1 MAERQ
6 PAPSRVRFGTF
17 EVDLE
22 SGELRR
28 KGIRVKL
35 QEQPFQLLAMFLE
48 RPGDV
53 VTREAVRA
61 RLWPADTFVD
71 FDHSLNTA
79 IKKLRQALGD
89 SAENPRF
96 IETLARRGYRFIAP
110 VGPVAATA
118 AEPVPDAVPEPAAVE
133 RAEVLPAATPRRHG
147 RIRTLALASASLLI
161 LFGVVWGTQRL
172 VVVRPS
178 PAGAE
183 GTRTVQ
189 LAVLPLKVLTSGET
203 EKYLGVGIAD
213 AVITQLANVRTLS
226 VRPTAVVIKYEAGAP
241 DPRRAGQELDVEH
254 VLSGTLQK
262 SEETYRVSM
271 QLIRTADGVPIWGQS
286 YHVARTDLLTIEEQ
300 VSQQVADALRAHLT
314 PVGQG
319 RQRMAPKNP
328 AAYESYLQGRAL
340 FVNYSEVKMRAAIE
354 SFERALQLE
363 PEYALARAGLAISL
377 AWFSVRY
384 AYQKDA
390 LYWGRRA
397 EEEATRALALD
408 RDLAEA
414 HFAIASAAGTV
425 YGHFNWPRLLAEV
438 DEALKLDP
446 TLDLAYASRARAFY
460 HLGLFEQA
468 HTAASKA
475 IALNPASNVE
485 TERLLVALSLFS
497 GRFDDARQRAE
508 ELASR
513 TDAPVIRMYLGEAL
527 FYLGRHE
534 QAAALLASIKRGTEP
549 DVRSQAALAG
559 VLAAT
564 RQGAAAQAMIDS
576 VVSGPSMDHHVAY
589 SVGAA
594 FAQLGRAS
602 DAVRWLRSAADDGFA
617 CYPWFASDPL
627 LEPIRDDA
635 GYIQLMKDLRSRF
648 EAARSRYH
656 PS

>member
-1 MAERQ
+1 
-6 PAPSRVRFGTF
+6 
-17 EVDLE
+17 
-22 SGELRR
+22 
-28 KGIRVKL
+28 
-35 QEQPFQLLAMFLE
+35 
-48 RPGDV
+48 
-53 VTREAVRA
+53 
-61 RLWPADTFVD
+61 
-71 FDHSLNTA
+71 
-79 IKKLRQALGD
+79 
-89 SAENPRF
+89 
-96 IETLARRGYRFIAP
+96 
-110 VGPVAATA
+110 
-118 AEPVPDAVPEPAAVE
+118 
-133 RAEVLPAATPRRHG
+133 
-147 RIRTLALASASLLI
+147 
-161 LFGVVWGTQRL
+161 
-172 VVVRPS
+172 
-178 PAGAE
+178 
-183 GTRTVQ
+183 
-189 LAVLPLKVLTSGET
+189 
-203 EKYLGVGIAD
+203 
-213 AVITQLANVRTLS
+213 
-226 VRPTAVVIKYEAGAP
+226 
-241 DPRRAGQELDVEH
+241 
-254 VLSGTLQK
+254 
-262 SEETYRVSM
+262 
-271 QLIRTADGVPIWGQS
+271 LIRTADGVPIWGRS

-319 RQRMAPKNP
+319 RQRMAPRNP

-340 FVNYSEVKMRAAIE
+340 FVNYSEAKMRAAIE

-363 PEYALARAGLAISL
+363 PDYALARAGLATSL

-408 RDLAEA
+408 DDLAEA

-438 DEALKLDP
+438 DKALKLDP
-446 TLDLAYASRARAFY
+446 TLDLAYASRARGLY
-460 HLGLFEQA
+460 HLGLFEA
-468 HTAASKA
+468 ARAAASKA

-576 VVSGPSMDHHVAY
+576 VVRGPSMDHHVAY
-589 SVGAA
+589 SLGAA
-594 FAQLGRAS
+594 FAQLGRANE
-602 DAVRWLRSAADDGFA
+602 AVRWLRSAADDGFA

-627 LEPIRDDA
+627 LEPIRRDP
-635 GYIQLMKDLRSRF
+635 GYQHLMTDLRDRF
-648 EAARSRYH
+648 EKARSRYDV
-656 PS
+656 PST